1 MTRPTIITTTTQR
14 YHRHDRKHI
23 KVLVCDDSDI
33 FILGIQTILASHY
46 HFRVVGTARFLD
58 ELIEGIRVHRP
69 HIVVLNEWLCNVD
82 IMTALQRIFSVC
94 GQHRCRV
101 LVTGSLNDGFFIRD
115 LMLAGVSGYLSKND
129 DLRPILVKALYS
141 VLQDRVYLSTTANN
155 EYSMI
160 QQKVKPGVLQ
170 SQPINEEKR
179 EVLRMLANGMYPR
192 AIASH
197 MGISERRVYRLRQK
211 LRTRFGARTNEEL
224 IRRAVA
230 EGFVFLHPSIEM
242 IQ

>member
-1 MTRPTIITTTTQR
+1 MTPQTNIITQR
-14 YHRHDRKHI
+14 YRHDRKHI

-58 ELIEGIRVHRP
+58 ELIEEIRVHRP
-69 HIVVLNEWLCNVD
+69 HIVVLNEFLYNVD
-82 IMTALQRIFSVC
+82 IMTALQQIFSAC
-94 GQHRCRV
+94 EQHRCQIRI
-101 LVTGSLNDGFFIRD
+101 LVTGSLNDGFFIRN

-141 VLQDRVYLSTTANN
+141 VIQDRAYLSATANT
-155 EYSMI
+155 EFSTI
-160 QQKVKPGVLQ
+160 QHKTKSELLKA
-170 SQPINEEKR
+170 INDETR

-192 AIASH
+192 AIALK
-197 MGISERRVYRLRQK
+197 MGISERRVYRLREK

-230 EGFVFLHPSIEM
+230 EGFVFLHANAELIH
-242 IQ
+242 